1 MGFVLLGLLSGVV
14 NGDAVTLT
22 ANAYSSAMFYVVTY
36 VLTTL
41 AAFGVLLLLSHDG
54 FECEEVADLA
64 GLNQH
69 SPLYAAIM
77 GVCLLSLAGIPPMVG
92 FYAKLGVLQA
102 LVATGQSFHIALA
115 VFAVMMSL
123 VGAFYYLRV
132 IKVMYFDK
140 PVVSD
145 FVGIANAPFEVR
157 AVLTVNGALV
167 LILGL
172 VPGGLLA
179 LCANAVRQMLGT

>member
-1 MGFVLLGLLSGVV
+1 
-14 NGDAVTLT
+14 
-22 ANAYSSAMFYVVTY
+22 
-36 VLTTL
+36 
-41 AAFGVLLLLSHDG
+41 
-54 FECEEVADLA
+54 
-64 GLNQH
+64 
-69 SPLYAAIM
+69 
-77 GVCLLSLAGIPPMVG
+77 
-92 FYAKLGVLQA
+92 
-102 LVATGQSFHIALA
+102 
-115 VFAVMMSL
+115 
-123 VGAFYYLRV
+123 
-132 IKVMYFDK
+132 MYFDK